1 MIEYYKTTKR
11 FVEKIDS
18 YQEGCWINVV
28 DPNRKEKLF
37 LIRELGIL
45 EEFVKSSL
53 DRSENAHMDYDD
65 DVNQTLFIID
75 CPHLVR
81 DETATYNTYP
91 LGIVICNDYIV
102 TISLSENTEINEIIN
117 GKCRGIQT
125 QNKIQFFLHFML
137 RISQKY
143 LIYLQQIDH
152 YSTELS
158 SQLRQSMRNEELL
171 SMLALEKSLI
181 YFSTSLKSDEVT
193 LKKLKRCRQFKL
205 TEDDYDLLDDVL
217 IEIDQ
222 ANEMSHIYKDVLN
235 GTMDTF
241 SNIIANN
248 LNFSMKDL
256 TIITISME
264 VPNMVFGFY
273 GMNVS
278 GLPMAQAWFP
288 FFFSIVFAFLVFVI
302 VRKIR

>member
-1 MIEYYKTTKR
+1 MIEYYITKNR
-11 FVEKIDS
+11 FIEKIDS
-18 YQEGCWINVV
+18 PEKGCWINVV
-28 DPNRKEKLF
+28 DPNRKEKLT

-53 DRSENAHMDYDD
+53 DRSENAHIDYDD

-81 DETATYNTYP
+81 TENATYNTYP
-91 LGIVICNDYIV
+91 LGIVICNEFIV
-102 TISLSENTEINEIIN
+102 SISLSENTEINEIIN
-117 GKCRGIQT
+117 GKSRGINT
-125 QNKIQFFLHFML
+125 NNPIQFFLHFML
-137 RISQKY
+137 KISQKY
-143 LIYLQQIDH
+143 LI
-152 YSTELS
+152 
-158 SQLRQSMRNEELL
+158 MKNEELL

-193 LKKLKRCRQFKL
+193 LKKLRRCRQFKL
-205 TEDDYDLLDDVL
+205 SEEDNDLLDDVL

-273 GMNVS
+273 GMNVKD
-278 GLPMAQAWFP
+278 LPMAVSWFP
-288 FFFSIVFAFLVFVI
+288 FIFSITLAFLVWFI
-302 VRKIR
+302 VKRIR

>member
-1 MIEYYKTTKR
+1 MIEYYITENR
-11 FVEKIDS
+11 NIVQIDS
-18 YQEGCWINVV
+18 PQKGCWINVV
-28 DPNRKEKLF
+28 DPNRKEKLT
-37 LIRELGIL
+37 LIREIGIL

-53 DRSENAHMDYDD
+53 DRSENAHIDYDD
-65 DVNQTLFIID
+65 DVNQTLFIVD

-81 DETATYNTYP
+81 TENATYNTYP
-91 LGIVICNDYIV
+91 LGIVICDEYIV
-102 TISLSENTEINEIIN
+102 SISLSENTEINEIIN
-117 GKCRGIQT
+117 GKIRGLNT
-125 QNKIQFFLHFML
+125 NKPVQFFLHFML
-137 RISQKY
+137 KISQKY
-143 LIYLQQIDH
+143 LTYLQQIDH

-158 SQLRQSMRNEELL
+158 SRLRETMKNEELL

-181 YFSTSLKSDEVT
+181 YFSTSLKSDEVV
-193 LKKLKRCRQFKL
+193 LKKLLRCRQFKL
-205 TEDDYDLLDDVL
+205 DEDENDLLDDVL

-222 ANEMSHIYKDVLN
+222 ANEMSHIYKDILN

-273 GMNVS
+273 GMNVKS
-278 GLPMAQAWFP
+278 LPIAVSWFP
-288 FFFSIVFAFLVFVI
+288 FIFSIALALIVFVI
-302 VRKIR
+302 VKKMR

>member
-1 MIEYYKTTKR
+1 MIEYYITKNR
-11 FVEKIDS
+11 FIEKIDFP
-18 YQEGCWINVV
+18 EKGCWINVV
-28 DPNRKEKLF
+28 DPNRKEKLT

-53 DRSENAHMDYDD
+53 DRSENAHIDYDD

-81 DETATYNTYP
+81 TENATYNTYP
-91 LGIVICNDYIV
+91 LGIVICNEFIV
-102 TISLSENTEINEIIN
+102 SISLSENTEINEIIN
-117 GKCRGIQT
+117 GKSRGINT
-125 QNKIQFFLHFML
+125 NNPIQFFLHFML
-137 RISQKY
+137 KISQKY

-158 SQLRQSMRNEELL
+158 SRLRETMKNEELL

-193 LKKLKRCRQFKL
+193 LKKLRRCRQFKL
-205 TEDDYDLLDDVL
+205 SEEDNDLLDDVL

-273 GMNVS
+273 GMNVKD
-278 GLPMAQAWFP
+278 LPMAVSWFP
-288 FFFSIVFAFLVFVI
+288 FIFSITLAFLVWFI
-302 VRKIR
+302 VKRIR

>member
-1 MIEYYKTTKR
+1 
-11 FVEKIDS
+11 
-18 YQEGCWINVV
+18 
-28 DPNRKEKLF
+28 
-37 LIRELGIL
+37 
-45 EEFVKSSL
+45 
-53 DRSENAHMDYDD
+53 
-65 DVNQTLFIID
+65 
-75 CPHLVR
+75 
-81 DETATYNTYP
+81 
-91 LGIVICNDYIV
+91 
-102 TISLSENTEINEIIN
+102 
-117 GKCRGIQT
+117 
-125 QNKIQFFLHFML
+125 ML
-137 RISQKY
+137 
-143 LIYLQQIDH
+143 YLQQIDH

-158 SQLRQSMRNEELL
+158 SRLRETMKNEELL

-193 LKKLKRCRQFKL
+193 LKKLRRCRQFKL
-205 TEDDYDLLDDVL
+205 SEEDNDLLDDVL

-273 GMNVS
+273 GMNVKD
-278 GLPMAQAWFP
+278 LPMAVSWFP
-288 FFFSIVFAFLVFVI
+288 FIFSITLAFLVWFI
-302 VRKIR
+302 VKRIR